1 MSSNE
6 PLWGIEVTISQER
19 VFGFYSDGNILV
31 KNEAASLATVRERLS
46 EALASL
52 DEFTESPRAIGQTV
66 S

>member
-1 MSSNE
+1 MKSNE
-6 PLWGIEVTISQER
+6 SLWSVEITINQDR

-31 KNEAASLATVRERLS
+31 KDEAASLATVRERLS

-52 DEFTESPRAIGQTV
+52 DKFAESPRAIGQTV